1 MIRPLRFPSVAVA
14 MLLLLSACSKATP
27 PAATV
32 DGVQITEAQ
41 LSADVVFFR
50 FLAGL
55 NQQPCGTEVGT
66 ETQDQACARFT
77 LANLIQEDL
86 VKTYAA
92 TNEVTVS
99 DAAVTAAIS
108 QLETSIGGAPALDA
122 KLKSAGLTRAD
133 LTSLAKRLLLFNEV
147 QKAVGA
153 SKVTDS
159 QLQASY
165 ESSKA
170 QFTQLHAAHI
180 LVKTKTEA
188 NKIRAQVTA
197 KNFAALA
204 KKYSIDTGSGAKG
217 GDLGTV
223 SATQLD
229 PTFVQAALA
238 LKPGE
243 ISQPVQTKFG
253 WHIIMLISA
262 DAQPFDQVKDQLLAQ
277 LSGLAFQTWLQDR
290 LKNAAITV
298 NPKYGK
304 LDPATGEIVPITST
318 ATGSQS
324 AGPGSTASAGP
335 SASPSAAG
343 ATASP

>member
-1 MIRPLRFPSVAVA
+1 MIRPLRFPVVALA
-14 MLLLLSACSKATP
+14 ALLVLSACSKATP

-41 LSADVVFFR
+41 LSTDQVLFG

-55 NQQPCGTEVGT
+55 SQQPCGTKVGT

-86 VKTYAA
+86 VKAYAA
-92 TNEVTVS
+92 ANKVTVS
-99 DAAVTAAIS
+99 DATVTTAIS
-108 QLETSIGGAPALDA
+108 QLETGLGGAPALDA
-122 KLKSAGLTRAD
+122 KLKSGGLTRAD

-147 QKAVGA
+147 QKSVGA
-153 SKVTDS
+153 GKVTDA

-165 ESSKA
+165 EGNKA

-180 LVKTKTEA
+180 LVKTEA
-188 NKIRAQVTA
+188 EAVKIRAQVTA

-204 KKYSIDTGSGAKG
+204 KKYSIDTVSAAHG

-223 SATQLD
+223 PAVGAGLD
-229 PTFVQAALA
+229 QTFVQAALA
-238 LKPGE
+238 LRPGE
-243 ISQPVQTKFG
+243 ISQPVQTQFG

-262 DAQPFDQVKDQLLAQ
+262 DVQPFDQVKDQLLSQ
-277 LSGLAFQTWLQDR
+277 MSGQAFQVWLQDR

-318 ATGSQS
+318 ATGTQ
-324 AGPGSTASAGP
+324 
-335 SASPSAAG
+335 
-343 ATASP
+343 

>member
-1 MIRPLRFPSVAVA
+1 

-41 LSADVVFFR
+41 LSADEVFFR

-55 NQQPCGTEVGT
+55 SQQPCGTKVGT

-86 VKTYAA
+86 IKAYAA
-92 TNEVTVS
+92 TNKVSVS
-99 DAAVTAAIS
+99 DAAATTAIS
-108 QLETSIGGAPALDA
+108 QLETSPAVGGAAQLDA

-147 QKAVGA
+147 KKSVGA
-153 SKVTDS
+153 SQVTDA

-170 QFTQLHAAHI
+170 QFTQLHAAQI
-180 LVKTKTEA
+180 LVKTKAEA
-188 NKIRAQVTA
+188 DKIRAQVTP
-197 KNFAALA
+197 KNFAELA
-204 KKYSIDTGSGAKG
+204 KKFSIDTGSGANG
-217 GDLGTV
+217 GDLGTM

-229 PTFVQAALA
+229 PTFVQAALT

-243 ISQPVQTKFG
+243 IGQPVQTTIG

-262 DAQPFDQVKDQLLAQ
+262 EVQPFDQVKDQILANV
-277 LSGLAFQTWLQDR
+277 SGQAFQTWLQDR

-318 ATGSQS
+318 ATGSLTPS
-324 AGPGSTASAGP
+324 SGPGATS
-335 SASPSAAG
+335 SPSAAPTG